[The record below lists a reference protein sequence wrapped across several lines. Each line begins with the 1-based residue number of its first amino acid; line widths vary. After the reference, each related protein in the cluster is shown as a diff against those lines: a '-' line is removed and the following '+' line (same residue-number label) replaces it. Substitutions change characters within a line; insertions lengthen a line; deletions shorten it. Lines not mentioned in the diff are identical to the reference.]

1 MLNFEWNALRVG
13 DKVLV
18 HDSADSELR
27 LLPGVVSI
35 VESARGS
42 NDIGI
47 RVALGGDALRVDRPR
62 RLAVHVDPLDPT
74 GSCWRCDD
82 IAAGAADARKHP
94 VGASTP

>member
-1 MLNFEWNALRVG
+1 MLKFEWNALRVG

-35 VESARGS
+35 VESARGF

-47 RVALGGDALRVDRPR
+47 RVALSVDALRVDRPR
-62 RLAVHVDPLDPT
+62 RLAVHTDPLDST
-74 GSCWRCDD
+74 ESCWRCDD
-82 IAAGAADARKHP
+82 IAAGAADAGKHP
-94 VGASTP
+94 VGASTS